1 MITNR
6 ILVIT
11 YLTFTLIFLIGVFM
25 SFYDYSY
32 YGYWT
37 DKIINWIW
45 LIFTATVIFWFWKN
59 KITRIYFFSLLT
71 LILLSVLPMAIPFFG
86 IVFSFTT
93 INDYQQIKLNDSF
106 RIERTRQQAMS
117 MPRIY
122 VYQRIGFLEKNICR
136 PVYGEIIESVL
147 NLKENE
153 SNIDEEKLS
162 IQEAKL
168 VSVNNDSIGI
178 EYKILNNK
186 ILIYHKIK
194 NDDGY

>member
-122 VYQRIGFLEKNICR
+122 VYQR
-136 PVYGEIIESVL
+136 
-147 NLKENE
+147 
-153 SNIDEEKLS
+153 
-162 IQEAKL
+162 
-168 VSVNNDSIGI
+168 
-178 EYKILNNK
+178 KIRKK
-186 ILIYHKIK
+186 ITM
-194 NDDGY
+194 